1 MESMQT
7 TVTGCD
13 EMVATE
19 NVLQNMS
26 AEERDKIR
34 KELAEARAA
43 GMMPRFHLSIF
54 SRPKILA
61 KAVTSKPER

>member
-1 MESMQT
+1 
-7 TVTGCD
+7 
-13 EMVATE
+13 MVATE
-19 NVLQNMS
+19 NVLENMS

-34 KELAEARAA
+34 QELAEARAA
-43 GMMPRFHLSIF
+43 GMMPRFHMSIF

>member
-1 MESMQT
+1 
-7 TVTGCD
+7 
-13 EMVATE
+13 MVATE
-19 NVLQNMS
+19 NVLENMS

-34 KELAEARAA
+34 QELAEARAA